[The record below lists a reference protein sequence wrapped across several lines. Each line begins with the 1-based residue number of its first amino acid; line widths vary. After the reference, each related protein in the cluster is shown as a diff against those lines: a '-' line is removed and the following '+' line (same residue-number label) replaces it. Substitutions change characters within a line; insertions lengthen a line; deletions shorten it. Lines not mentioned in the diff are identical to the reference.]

1 MATTSPTRSPLG
13 QVVLDVEVHSG
24 SATKPDVAS
33 RLEAWKPP
41 SPTREDVENRL
52 DAASAKR
59 EAMLAQRVGSPTNAE
74 KAKAA
79 KAANG
84 TKPGARGT

>member
-13 QVVLDVEVHSG
+13 QVVLDVQVHSG

-41 SPTREDVENRL
+41 
-52 DAASAKR
+52 
-59 EAMLAQRVGSPTNAE
+59 
-74 KAKAA
+74 
-79 KAANG
+79 
-84 TKPGARGT
+84 